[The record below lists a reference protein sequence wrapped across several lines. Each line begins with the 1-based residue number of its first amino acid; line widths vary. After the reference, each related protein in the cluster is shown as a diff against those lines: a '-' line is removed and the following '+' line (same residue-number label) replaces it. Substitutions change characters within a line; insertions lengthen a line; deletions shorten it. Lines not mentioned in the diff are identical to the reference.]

1 MILTKP
7 PKFIA
12 RLQVFARLDL
22 VLIVDIS
29 LSKIIGINNPG
40 IYQSIIIVQKVI

>member
-7 PKFIA
+7 PKLIA

-22 VLIVDIS
+22 VLIVEIS
-29 LSKIIGINNPG
+29 LSKIIGINSPG
-40 IYQSIIIVQKVI
+40 IYQLILIATK